1 MISKKITY
9 YRVKT
14 KDHVYLVH
22 TWMENLFAGD
32 WWKMVVGNSGIE
44 PFWCVWVPKC
54 ILGLCCSSHG
64 LPSLP
69 KQVTS
74 MFLTQDYKFHL
85 ILVRK
90 RKSKQLLVISNA
102 EPEIFIQVLKNSR
115 TFILKCEHPTQN
127 QAQWGEKWKKIIT
140 QALICR
146 WRYDD
151 CHSASKANFCQSYG
165 GD

>member
-1 MISKKITY
+1 MVSCLYQTQLTSHSPVHYISYVLSQKRQQYI
-9 YRVKT
+9 RVKT

-22 TWMENLFAGD
+22 TCMEKLFVGY
-32 WWKMVVGNSGIE
+32 WWKFVVGNSGIE
-44 PFWCVWVPKC
+44 PFWCVWVPRC

-69 KQVTS
+69 KQVTF

-90 RKSKQLLVISNA
+90 RKSKQLLGISNA

-115 TFILKCEHPTQN
+115 TILKREHPTQN
-127 QAQWGEKWKKIIT
+127 QVQWAEKLKI
-140 QALICR
+140 
-146 WRYDD
+146 
-151 CHSASKANFCQSYG
+151 F
-165 GD
+165 